1 MHVISAHEIMF
12 LHDVFQHHC
21 KSLCNQQYIFL
32 YQNNA
37 NRKTKGG
44 LGGNGRGN
52 SHDFK
57 ILEKPGGGT
66 GGPLGTNANI
76 AKILQKAPVSKSDHL
91 SKIHNIFIMKY
102 FLFPST
108 VVDNSEMRKF
118 PPPFIYIKKQ
128 IITASRARA
137 PKRFSNSREACL

>member
-37 NRKTKGG
+37 NRKTGGG

-52 SHDFK
+52 SHDLK
-57 ILEKPGGGT
+57 ILEKTGGEPGGGRDQWYYREDF
-66 GGPLGTNANI
+66 
-76 AKILQKAPVSKSDHL
+76 AK
-91 SKIHNIFIMKY
+91 
-102 FLFPST
+102 ST
-108 VVDNSEMRKF
+108 SMICEH
-118 PPPFIYIKKQ
+118 
-128 IITASRARA
+128 
-137 PKRFSNSREACL
+137 